1 MNSLSPKEAAS
12 LLRQKDNILI
22 LTHRRPD
29 GDTTGCAAGL
39 CLALRQLRR
48 GAVRGCLPG
57 CLRRDCV

>member
-29 GDTTGCAAGL
+29 GDTAGCAWL
-39 CLALRQLRR
+39 CGSWARP
-48 GAVRGCLPG
+48 PG
-57 CLRRDCV
+57 CWKILT